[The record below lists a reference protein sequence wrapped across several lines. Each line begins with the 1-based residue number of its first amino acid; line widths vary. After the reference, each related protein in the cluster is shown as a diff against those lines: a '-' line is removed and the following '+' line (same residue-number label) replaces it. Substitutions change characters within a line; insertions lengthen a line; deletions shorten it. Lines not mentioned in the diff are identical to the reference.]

1 MELELFTAC
10 CHGNLDRVR
19 ELLPLGVNPS
29 IIPNGKCTTSL
40 HIAVM
45 YGYLEIV
52 KELIPLSDLNAVDY
66 KGDSL
71 LHVCCIFTNLE
82 IIRMLLYGSSKIDVN
97 IRNKEGQTPLH
108 IGVFENEL
116 EFVKEL
122 LSAPSGGADPNIV
135 DNLNGTPLY
144 WAAVNGGSKIVKEL
158 LMNGADPSILPTE
171 DTDLNYAYNDEV
183 SKLLKHHFPSLQQ
196 LSVNLIRKHKIDIR
210 NIPKE
215 LFSTT

>member
-135 DNLNGTPLY
+135 
-144 WAAVNGGSKIVKEL
+144 KEL